1 MTDITL
7 SQLGISAESL
17 ETKLLEI
24 LAQDFWEKS
33 FAGSVDDEGRY
44 HRLENFVLSK
54 LEKQTKE
61 TIDTA
66 IEKLASETLGPA
78 IETFIQNYKVQQ
90 TNSYGEKK
98 GEAKTFTEY
107 LMSIA
112 ETYCLQPVNSSGE
125 PYTGYNSKDFQ
136 TRITYLIGKHLQ
148 NEIEKLVKTHI
159 HEANKLFAKGLNET
173 VRMMINETFAKLPK
187 PPTISKKE
195 P

>member
-7 SQLGISAESL
+7 SQLGISSENL

-24 LAQDFWEKS
+24 LANDFWEKS
-33 FAGSVDDEGRY
+33 FAGSCDEDGRY
-44 HRLENFVLSK
+44 HRLENLILSK

-61 TIDTA
+61 TLDAA
-66 IEKLASETLGPA
+66 IEKLGSQTLGPA

-107 LMSIA
+107 LMDKA
-112 ETYCLQPVNSSGE
+112 TDYCLQPVKHNGD
-125 PYTGYNSKDFQ
+125 PYDGFGSNTNQ
-136 TRITYLIGKHLQ
+136 TRITYLINKNLQ
-148 NEIEKLVKTHI
+148 NEIEKLVKAHI

-187 PPTISKKE
+187 PPTT
-195 P
+195 

>member
-7 SQLGISAESL
+7 SQLGISPENL

-107 LMSIA
+107 LMDRA
-112 ETYCLQPVNSSGE
+112 TNYCMQPVKYNGE
-125 PYTGYNSKDFQ
+125 PADSYGAKNDQ
-136 TRITYLIGKHLQ
+136 TRITYLINKHLQ
-148 NEIEKLVKTHI
+148 SEIEKLVQKHI

-187 PPTISKKE
+187 PPQVPIS
-195 P
+195 

>member
-7 SQLGISAESL
+7 SQLGISPENL

-24 LAQDFWEKS
+24 LAKDFWEKS
-33 FAGSVDDEGRY
+33 FAGSCDEDGRY
-44 HRLENFVLSK
+44 HRLENLILSK

-61 TIDTA
+61 IIDATIK
-66 IEKLASETLGPA
+66 KLGAETLSPT

-90 TNSYGEKK
+90 TNSYGEKR
-98 GEAKTFTEY
+98 GEPKTFTEY
-107 LMSIA
+107 LMFKA
-112 ETYCLQPVNSSGE
+112 EEYCLQPVKYNGE
-125 PYTGYNSKDFQ
+125 LYDGFGGKDQQ

-148 NEIEKLVKTHI
+148 DEIEKLVKAHI

-187 PPTISKKE
+187 PPTS
-195 P
+195 

>member
-44 HRLENFVLSK
+44 HRLENFILSK

-61 TIDTA
+61 AIDTA
-66 IEKLASETLGPA
+66 IEKLGSETLGPA

-90 TNSYGEKK
+90 TNAYGEKK

-107 LMSIA
+107 LMSMA
-112 ETYCLQPVNSSGE
+112 ETYCLQPVDFNGTTSNS
-125 PYTGYNSKDFQ
+125 YTHKDH
-136 TRITYLIGKHLQ
+136 TRIAHLIDKHLS

-159 HEANKLFAKGLNET
+159 HEANKLFARGLNET

-187 PPTISKKE
+187 PPTI
-195 P
+195 

>member
-7 SQLGISAESL
+7 SQLGISPENL

-66 IEKLASETLGPA
+66 IEKLNAPATIVSKEETL
-78 IETFIQNYKVQQ
+78 
-90 TNSYGEKK
+90 
-98 GEAKTFTEY
+98 
-107 LMSIA
+107 
-112 ETYCLQPVNSSGE
+112 
-125 PYTGYNSKDFQ
+125 
-136 TRITYLIGKHLQ
+136 LIKFGMPS
-148 NEIEKLVKTHI
+148 V
-159 HEANKLFAKGLNET
+159 
-173 VRMMINETFAKLPK
+173 
-187 PPTISKKE
+187 
-195 P
+195 